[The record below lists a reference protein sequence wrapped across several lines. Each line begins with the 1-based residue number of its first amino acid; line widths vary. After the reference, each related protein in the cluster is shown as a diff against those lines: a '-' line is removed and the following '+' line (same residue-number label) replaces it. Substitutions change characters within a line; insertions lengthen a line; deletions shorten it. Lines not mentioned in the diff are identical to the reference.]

1 MSSVQ
6 PLYLPPVYQEAAD
19 SGRII
24 LRDGTT
30 ATIRVAVPAD
40 FPALQVFFAH
50 LSLDSRVHRFFS
62 PNLPRPELVQEMCDP
77 SDPHKQLTLLV
88 ERTFDGEPTI
98 IAAASYYAQRGQ
110 KGLTAEAAFA
120 VADAFQGKGIG
131 SLLLERLAVIAVR
144 HGIKHFWAVTHADNR
159 GMIEVFKQ
167 SGFPV
172 KTKWDGSDIAFD
184 MAVIPSENSVAR
196 YERRDRVAT
205 IASVRPIFQPQSI
218 AIIGASR
225 SPSSPGHHLLRT
237 LIIGGFTGTVY
248 PVNPNAHTVC
258 SIHAYPSVESLP
270 ETPDLAIIALP
281 RDGVLK
287 AVDECAAKGVRAV
300 IVVAS
305 GFADAGPEGQKLQQ
319 ELLEK
324 VRGAGMRLVGPNSLG
339 VMNTDPAV
347 QMNSTFSP
355 ISAIGGHVAVASQSA
370 SLGLALL
377 ALAQQRQVGVS
388 TFITLGNKADVSSND
403 LLQYWEEDE
412 HTNVILLYL
421 ESFGNPRR
429 FGRLTRRVSRVKP
442 VVAVASGRAEGSGDE
457 VIDALFHQTGVI
469 RAATLDEMFDLATA
483 LTTQPLPRGRRVGIV
498 TNTTGAGNVVR
509 DAAQAAGL
517 EVVALSDD
525 VKAQLQPELPPL
537 TDFRSSVDLP
547 VAATGNE
554 YRKAVAALLASD
566 EIDAL
571 IVIYVH
577 VGIADPD
584 DINRA
589 ILDGIRA
596 ARTATAQKPVLV
608 SLLAETA
615 AQPKLIDG
623 DLQVPVYGSP
633 ESTAYVLGKMATFA
647 LWQSLPPGLI
657 PDFQDVK
664 MDEARRICQQWLE
677 EHGTSWLPTEQVWA
691 LLAAAGM
698 PLLTTEMANT
708 AQVAVRTAREIGYP
722 VAVKLASSHPHKAA
736 VGGVQLNVTSGAGV
750 QRAYRAIMEGIAQHN
765 GAESHEGVMVQPMVR
780 GGVELKISVT
790 EDPKF
795 GPIVTF
801 GLGGESAELLDEC
814 CSAVTPLTS
823 RDAVE
828 LVQGMRGYPLLAG
841 ALGREATDVDTITD
855 LLLRVSMLVEGIPE
869 IAEIDLNPV
878 FALPG
883 DGGVWIGD
891 ARVKVATSP

>member
-6 PLYLPPVYQEAAD
+6 PLYLPPVYQDAAD

-30 ATIRVAVPAD
+30 ATIRVAVPED

-184 MAVIPSENSVAR
+184 MAVIPSETSVAR
-196 YERRDRVAT
+196 FERRDRVAT
-205 IASVRPIFQPQSI
+205 IASLRPIFQPQSI

-225 SPSSPGHHLLRT
+225 SPTSPGHHLIRT
-237 LIIGGFTGTVY
+237 LILGGYHGTVY
-248 PVNPNAHTVC
+248 PVNPHAHNIC
-258 SIHAYPSVESLP
+258 SIRAYPSIDSLP
-270 ETPDLAIIALP
+270 ETPDLAIIAVP
-281 RDGVLK
+281 REGVME
-287 AVDECAAKGVRAV
+287 AVDDCAAKGVRAV
-300 IVVAS
+300 VVVAS
-305 GFADAGPEGQKLQQ
+305 GFADVGPEGLTLQQ
-319 ELLEK
+319 ELRDK

-339 VMNTDPAV
+339 VMNTDPSV

-355 ISAIGGHVAVASQSA
+355 IAALGGHVGVASQSA

-388 TFITLGNKADVSSND
+388 TFVTLGNKADVSSND
-403 LLQYWEEDE
+403 MLQYWEEDE

-429 FGRLTRRVSRVKP
+429 FGRLARRVSRVKP
-442 VVAVASGRAEGSGDE
+442 IVAVASGNSSGKGDE

-469 RAATLDEMFDLATA
+469 RAATLGEMFELATA
-483 LTTQPLPRGRRVGIV
+483 LTSQPLPRGRRVGIV

-517 EVVALSDD
+517 EVAALSDD
-525 VKAQLQPELPPL
+525 IKAQLQPHLPRL
-537 TDFRSSVDLP
+537 TDFKSSVDLP
-547 VAATGNE
+547 VSASGHD
-554 YRKAVAALLASD
+554 YRTAVEALLVS
-566 EIDAL
+566 EEVDAL

-577 VGIADPD
+577 VGIAEPD
-584 DINRA
+584 EINHA
-589 ILDGIRA
+589 ILDAVKA
-596 ARTATAQKPVLV
+596 ARETAGPKPVVV

-615 AQPKLIDG
+615 AEPKLVKG
-623 DLQVPVYGSP
+623 DVQIPVYRSP
-633 ESTAYVLGKMATFA
+633 ELTAYVLGKMATYA
-647 LWQSLPPGLI
+647 AWQAQPPGLI

-664 MDEARRICQQWLE
+664 MDEARRICQQWLA
-677 EHGTSWLPTEQVWA
+677 EHGTSWLPTEQTLA
-691 LLAAAGM
+691 LLEAAGM
-698 PLLTTEMANT
+698 PLLRTALANT
-708 AQVAVRTAREIGYP
+708 AQNAVHAAREIGYP
-722 VAVKLASSHPHKAA
+722 VAVKLALPHPHKSAIE
-736 VGGVQLNVTSGAGV
+736 GVQLNVTSGAGV
-750 QRAYRAIMEGIAQHN
+750 QRAYRAIMDGIAPFN
-765 GAESHEGVMVQPMVR
+765 GVESSHGIMVQPMVKDA
-780 GGVELKISVT
+780 VELKIAVT

-795 GPIVTF
+795 GPIVSF
-801 GLGGESAELLDEC
+801 GLGGENAELLEEC
-814 CSAVTPLTS
+814 CSAITPLTS

-841 ALGREATDVDTITD
+841 AQGREPTDVDAIKD

-878 FALPG
+878 FAPPA
-883 DGGVWIGD
+883 DEGVWVGD
-891 ARVKVATSP
+891 ARVKVAVSP